1 MPGIAQYNNYGYIL
15 SFNISVGLGVCMA
28 STVSSAL
35 RQVLVLGS
43 GFTSAPL
50 VECLTRDG
58 GIAVT
63 VGMMHNNIQL
73 IKELKLF
80 NKQCDVIYFYYYK
93 RSLKAPRSSFQ
104 Q

>member
-1 MPGIAQYNNYGYIL
+1 
-15 SFNISVGLGVCMA
+15 MA

-35 RQVLVLGS
+35 RRVLVLGS

-63 VGMMHNNIQL
+63 VGMMYAIIHV
-73 IKELKLF
+73 
-80 NKQCDVIYFYYYK
+80 D
-93 RSLKAPRSSFQ
+93 SLGQVA
-104 Q
+104 

>member
-1 MPGIAQYNNYGYIL
+1 
-15 SFNISVGLGVCMA
+15 MA

-35 RQVLVLGS
+35 RRVLVLGS

-63 VGMMHNNIQL
+63 VGMMCANIHIDSLGQTISKPLDPRALIIIINNIN
-73 IKELKLF
+73 F
-80 NKQCDVIYFYYYK
+80 
-93 RSLKAPRSSFQ
+93 
-104 Q
+104 

>member
-1 MPGIAQYNNYGYIL
+1 MA
-15 SFNISVGLGVCMA
+15 A

-35 RQVLVLGS
+35 RRVLVLGS

-63 VGMMHNNIQL
+63 VGMLNDSKQH
-73 IKELKLF
+73 IKELILFYKHCVVVMYMHLYFENSYIKLSMT
-80 NKQCDVIYFYYYK
+80 NAQSYAVY
-93 RSLKAPRSSFQ
+93 
-104 Q
+104 

>member
-1 MPGIAQYNNYGYIL
+1 
-15 SFNISVGLGVCMA
+15 MA

-50 VECLTRDG
+50 VECLTKDG

-63 VGMMHNNIQL
+63 VGMMCANI
-73 IKELKLF
+73 
-80 NKQCDVIYFYYYK
+80 D
-93 RSLKAPRSSFQ
+93 SLGQVA
-104 Q
+104 

>member
-1 MPGIAQYNNYGYIL
+1 MY
-15 SFNISVGLGVCMA
+15 MA

-35 RQVLVLGS
+35 RRVLVLGS

-63 VGMMHNNIQL
+63 VGMMYTNI
-73 IKELKLF
+73 E
-80 NKQCDVIYFYYYK
+80 
-93 RSLKAPRSSFQ
+93 SLGKVA
-104 Q
+104 